1 MTRKLKGM
9 CVSEMIRSDGPLF
22 LIAVFSKFSL
32 SLFSREVP
40 KPKRRAPP
48 RQKDKKEKEKM
59 PKKETE
65 VAEIKVE
72 GLEILKSVEEE
83 VKLEEEIVEDPDG
96 PRK

>member
-1 MTRKLKGM
+1 MCLKE
-9 CVSEMIRSDGPLF
+9 SF
-22 LIAVFSKFSL
+22 LVAAFSKFSL
-32 SLFSREVP
+32 PLFSREVP

-48 RQKDKKEKEKM
+48 RQRDKKEKEKT

-72 GLEILKSVEEE
+72 GLENLKSAEEE